1 MEFNLNRILSPP
13 DTADVVIIGAGIVGA
28 AVAFHA
34 MEAGMNPILV
44 ERRTAP
50 ASLTTP
56 KATGA
61 FRLQFDNR
69 EEIELI
75 SESVN
80 FYVGFHDAFGIDIEV
95 QQMSSRSC
103 APCRRGQGRGPRLQG
118 APCAHARR
126 RSGRRRAEADEGL
139 SEEAGEQREAA
150 DEGDREAVRLDRPR
164 HRSRSRPG
172 AEDAARAHAEDRAQ
186 PLHPPGREDRGGA
199 ERRRD
204 VLSHRLQRHQ
214 RSALRPSRRLRK
226 GRAQR

>member
-44 ERRTAP
+44 ERRTVP

-80 FYVGFHDAFGIDIEV
+80 FYVGFHDAFG
-95 QQMSSRSC
+95 
-103 APCRRGQGRGPRLQG
+103 RRGQGRGPRLQG

-204 VLSHRLQRHQ
+204 VLSHRLQRQQ